1 LCWLNWLWLLFKE
14 EAGLITLACAQKYNI
29 GTTRPCCKALTSLV
43 LMLLLRLNYTQAT
56 TYKVP
61 DDYVS
66 IQAASAGDMIW
77 VAQGATLDE
86 STLPNGKSNL
96 GASI

>member
-1 LCWLNWLWLLFKE
+1 
-14 EAGLITLACAQKYNI
+14 
-29 GTTRPCCKALTSLV
+29 
-43 LMLLLRLNYTQAT
+43 MLLLRLNYTQAT